1 MTGAFRGLI
10 GSLLAVFLAAAGAGS
25 AGQLP
30 IPPTPPPEPGWG
42 AVSGVIVDHTTGQPV
57 ADDAIVS
64 ISQRATPVTSQFAR
78 QVTDSRGRFVFTGL
92 AGPANY
98 FLSADK
104 FGYFPGGFGRDEPDA
119 PVRPLAL
126 ADGQWRA
133 NVAIRLFR
141 PAVIT
146 GTVVDEA
153 GEPVVGTFVRVLARI
168 HVAGQAQFVDG
179 DVTQTDDRGV
189 FRLANLRA
197 GDYVVQVPSVQ
208 WAAPA
213 GMRALELSGLT
224 AEGVAAAEA
233 AGRPVATRNE
243 PALPVTAGHR
253 LLLGNFPTPPPA
265 SGERVLTYPATY
277 FPSARTIDDAAVV
290 SLAPGE
296 VRPAVTIAL
305 SPVPAAVV
313 SGQVIGPPE
322 ALGGLVLRLMPAGSE
337 GLGLGRETAT
347 TLLAPDRTFT
357 FLNVPPGAY
366 TLLAGRTIA
375 AYTRDPGSWLT
386 MPFQPGARSSSI
398 ASAAVPGAPAG
409 TMFGTRTMAGS
420 ALFGQTSIQVADAD
434 VTGIEIAMRRGAS
447 MNGTIIVEGGSDGR
461 AMPAPGLAAEPAGGE
476 AALGRPM
483 MLRRTSPDNAARP
496 FRIEGL
502 MPGEYFLR
510 PTGFVVKSIVWKG
523 RDYVDQPFD
532 ASTGE
537 DFEGIVVTVT
547 TRGGRVTGTVHE
559 AGGGPSADAAV
570 IIFPVQ
576 PAGWRR
582 YGLRPPRIRSTTT
595 STAGEYSLSSLPA
608 GDYYLIAV
616 PNARRNAWTDPAFL
630 EAASRVATR
639 VAVEW
644 GAIVTQHP
652 DLKDVG
658 RE

>member
-1 MTGAFRGLI
+1 MTGAFRALI

-30 IPPTPPPEPGWG
+30 IPPTPPPEPGSG

-57 ADDAIVS
+57 ADAIVA

-78 QVTDSRGRFVFTGL
+78 QVTDGRGRFVFTGL

-104 FGYFPGGFGRDEPDA
+104 SGYFPGGFGRDEPDA

-133 NVAIRLFR
+133 NVTVWLFR

-179 DVTQTDDRGV
+179 GATQTDDRGV

-213 GMRALELSGLT
+213 GMSALELAGLT

-233 AGRPVATRNE
+233 AGRPVETRNE
-243 PALPVTAGHR
+243 PALPVTDGHR
-253 LLLGNFPTPPPA
+253 LFLGAFPTPPPP
-265 SGERVLTYPATY
+265 SGGRVLTYPTTY
-277 FPSARTIDDAAVV
+277 FPSARVVDDAAVV

-296 VRPAVTIAL
+296 ARAGVTIAL
-305 SPVPAAVV
+305 GPMPAFIV
-313 SGQVIGPPE
+313 SGRIDGPPE
-322 ALGGLVLRLMPAGSE
+322 ALDGLVLRLMPAGSE
-337 GLGLGRETAT
+337 GLGLGGETAT
-347 TLLAPDRTFT
+347 AAIGADGTFV

-366 TLLAGRTIA
+366 TILAARGIA
-375 AYTRDPGSWLT
+375 AYTRDPMSSLA
-386 MPFQPGARSSSI
+386 MPVPPGARFASMG
-398 ASAAVPGAPAG
+398 SAAVPGVPGGAS
-409 TMFGTRTMAGS
+409 FVTRTMAGEVF
-420 ALFGQTSIQVADAD
+420 FGRTSIQVADAD
-434 VTGIEIAMRRGAS
+434 VTGIEIAMNRGAS
-447 MNGTIIVEGGSDGR
+447 MSGTIVLEGDSDGR
-461 AMPAPGLAAEPAGGE
+461 AMPPSGLSAEPAGGE
-476 AALGRPM
+476 AALGRPTTL
-483 MLRRTSPDNAARP
+483 LRASPDNPTRP
-496 FRIEGL
+496 FRIDGL
-502 MPGEYFLR
+502 MPGDYFLR
-510 PTGFVVKSIVWKG
+510 PTGFAVKSIEWKG
-523 RDYVDQPFD
+523 RDYVDSAFD

-547 TRGGRVTGTVHE
+547 ARGGRVTGTVRE

-582 YGLRPPRIRSTTT
+582 YGLRPPRIRSATA
-595 STAGEYSLSSLPA
+595 STAGEYSMSSLPA

-616 PNARRNAWTDPAFL
+616 PNARRNAWTDPGFL
-630 EAASRVATR
+630 EAASRVASR
-639 VAVEW
+639 VTVEW
-644 GAIVTQHP
+644 GAIVTNHL
-652 DLKDVG
+652 DLKDVR